1 MFDDDLDIDVD
12 DIADF
17 DDYTL
22 IVSCSLIIFF
32 SHWASRRVGR
42 HRDSCNLWMMPK
54 IPSRR
59 RLGNRKKDGG
69 ELFFENYPKN

>member
-32 SHWASRRVGR
+32 HIGQADVSEGTGTHAICG
-42 HRDSCNLWMMPK
+42 
-54 IPSRR
+54 
-59 RLGNRKKDGG
+59 
-69 ELFFENYPKN
+69 